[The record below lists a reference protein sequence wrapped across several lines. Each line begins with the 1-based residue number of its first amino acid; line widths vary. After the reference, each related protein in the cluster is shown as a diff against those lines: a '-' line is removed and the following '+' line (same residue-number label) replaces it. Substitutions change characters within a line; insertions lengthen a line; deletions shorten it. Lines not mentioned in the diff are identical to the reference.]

1 MLRRS
6 PTACG
11 FFLKPIVFFSAFLV
25 ILSLIRIAFF
35 MEFRTGDFGWKDF
48 LPAFWMGV
56 RIDAKWLATLILPA
70 WIFWLMSA
78 KWPKAKKWA
87 EALGLIAG
95 GLMVLLGFVNIE
107 FFRFYGTTISAVIFG
122 LFQDDTQAI
131 IKTVLSDWPI
141 LPYVG
146 IFLAAMAVPVILSAL
161 IPAAG
166 SERDAAGFNWRT
178 KGNLISAVVLTILLS
193 LILRGSLGKFPLR
206 FQSLS
211 VSPHVFIN
219 QCVPNGAILFY
230 EAMCDQSA
238 LNFKD
243 GRDGELKALGFRNI
257 DEVNEVLAGASPAA
271 QPLQPAKKPDV
282 VLAVMESMGRDQFLS
297 HVPGKNDTLGR
308 LANELKNAWVFTNG
322 LTIGPGTFP
331 ALEGILFDTPYSPL
345 SQSRYGHLPFPFSKV
360 LPFREAGYEVVF
372 VTGGDA
378 NWRNLRESLPRHGFD
393 KVYGDAS
400 IHAAFPEAEIGT
412 WGIGDEWMFKF
423 AKRLMDERKASDKPL
438 LLVLLSTSNHPP
450 HEVPD
455 GRAALP
461 VDPDLLPQVIE
472 RDKPRSEFT
481 KMLQT
486 YQYASDWLG
495 WFVGSLREEGKLS
508 NTIVASTG
516 DHNARFKYPPQGAL
530 HHQLGV
536 PILFWVPEEIRK
548 GLPQTDQT
556 QWVTERDIF
565 PTLSALALGR
575 LPLPEEGRNLALP
588 HRSFA
593 YGYFGVGEYGVAVG
607 KSGAVGIDPRGK
619 LQCFRMEGDR
629 FAVQPCTEEL
639 IREGRF
645 SAAQRAKAGWVIRS
659 ALLH

>member
-1 MLRRS
+1 
-6 PTACG
+6 
-11 FFLKPIVFFSAFLV
+11 
-25 ILSLIRIAFF
+25 

-48 LPAFWMGV
+48 LPAFWMGI

-70 WIFWLMSA
+70 WFFWLMSA

-107 FFRFYGTTISAVIFG
+107 FFRFYGTPISAVIFG

-141 LPYVG
+141 LPYFG
-146 IFLAAMAVPVILSAL
+146 IFLAAMAVPVILTAL

-166 SERDAAGFNWRT
+166 PGKDAADFNWRT
-178 KGNLISAVVLTILLS
+178 KGNLISAVVLTILLL

-271 QPLQPAKKPDV
+271 QPLQPARKPDV

-308 LANELKNAWVFTNG
+308 LANELRNAWVFTNG

-360 LPFREAGYEVVF
+360 LPFREAGYEVFIEPKDIVIASEPPF
-372 VTGGDA
+372 PAGSRSRVT
-378 NWRNLRESLPRHGFD
+378 
-393 KVYGDAS
+393 AS
-400 IHAAFPEAEIGT
+400 T
-412 WGIGDEWMFKF
+412 
-423 AKRLMDERKASDKPL
+423 R
-438 LLVLLSTSNHPP
+438 STATHPFS
-450 HEVPD
+450 
-455 GRAALP
+455 
-461 VDPDLLPQVIE
+461 
-472 RDKPRSEFT
+472 PRSR
-481 KMLQT
+481 KLKSAPG
-486 YQYASDWLG
+486 ASATSG
-495 WFVGSLREEGKLS
+495 CS
-508 NTIVASTG
+508 NSPNV
-516 DHNARFKYPPQGAL
+516 
-530 HHQLGV
+530 
-536 PILFWVPEEIRK
+536 
-548 GLPQTDQT
+548 
-556 QWVTERDIF
+556 
-565 PTLSALALGR
+565 
-575 LPLPEEGRNLALP
+575 
-588 HRSFA
+588 
-593 YGYFGVGEYGVAVG
+593 
-607 KSGAVGIDPRGK
+607 
-619 LQCFRMEGDR
+619 
-629 FAVQPCTEEL
+629 
-639 IREGRF
+639 
-645 SAAQRAKAGWVIRS
+645 
-659 ALLH
+659 

>member
-257 DEVNEVLAGASPAA
+257 DEVN
-271 QPLQPAKKPDV
+271 DV
-282 VLAVMESMGRDQFLS
+282 
-297 HVPGKNDTLGR
+297 N
-308 LANELKNAWVFTNG
+308 
-322 LTIGPGTFP
+322 FP
-331 ALEGILFDTPYSPL
+331 
-345 SQSRYGHLPFPFSKV
+345 
-360 LPFREAGYEVVF
+360 
-372 VTGGDA
+372 
-378 NWRNLRESLPRHGFD
+378 
-393 KVYGDAS
+393 
-400 IHAAFPEAEIGT
+400 
-412 WGIGDEWMFKF
+412 
-423 AKRLMDERKASDKPL
+423 
-438 LLVLLSTSNHPP
+438 
-450 HEVPD
+450 
-455 GRAALP
+455 
-461 VDPDLLPQVIE
+461 
-472 RDKPRSEFT
+472 
-481 KMLQT
+481 
-486 YQYASDWLG
+486 
-495 WFVGSLREEGKLS
+495 
-508 NTIVASTG
+508 
-516 DHNARFKYPPQGAL
+516 
-530 HHQLGV
+530 
-536 PILFWVPEEIRK
+536 
-548 GLPQTDQT
+548 
-556 QWVTERDIF
+556 
-565 PTLSALALGR
+565 
-575 LPLPEEGRNLALP
+575 
-588 HRSFA
+588 
-593 YGYFGVGEYGVAVG
+593 
-607 KSGAVGIDPRGK
+607 
-619 LQCFRMEGDR
+619 
-629 FAVQPCTEEL
+629 
-639 IREGRF
+639 
-645 SAAQRAKAGWVIRS
+645 
-659 ALLH
+659 